1 MKIFSK
7 LRRAFIEQRK
17 LTKYLTYALG
27 EIILVVL
34 GILIALQI
42 NNANEEK
49 KSAEAEKR
57 LLMDLNTEF
66 KENLKELEI
75 DLKRLEESRKSTGI
89 LLGLMTQQQV
99 EIEGFVLDTLLSSH
113 LTQPTWDISV
123 FMLEELKN
131 SGGFGKIKNQKL
143 KNALL
148 DWERFYSNV
157 EEIEKDFNRS
167 FIEQV
172 QFLKENSSLRE
183 IDQHNPAWDLGP
195 SILPNRNKDLLK
207 DYKFENYLDDFYI
220 VSSDLLNS
228 YYTAQKKLKV
238 IIEESDGG

>member
-1 MKIFSK
+1 MKIFRK
-7 LRRAFIEQRK
+7 LRRAFIEQQK

-42 NNANEEK
+42 NNSNEER
-49 KSAEAEKR
+49 KSAEAEQR
-57 LLMDLNTEF
+57 LLKDLNTEF
-66 KENLKELEI
+66 RENLKQLEI
-75 DLKRLEESRKSTGI
+75 DMKRLKEGRKSTGI
-89 LLGLMTQQQV
+89 LLGLMAQEEPDV
-99 EIEGFVLDTLLSSH
+99 EGYVLDTLLSSH
-113 LTQPTWDISV
+113 LTQPTWDLSV

-131 SGGFGKIKNQKL
+131 SGGFGKIKNRKL

-157 EEIEKDFNRS
+157 QEIEKDFNRS

-172 QFLKENSSLRE
+172 QFLKEHGSLRE
-183 IDQHNPAWDLGP
+183 IDQHNPVWDLGP
-195 SILPNRNKDLLK
+195 SILPNRNKALLK

-220 VSSDLLNS
+220 VSSDVLQAYS
-228 YYTAQKKLKV
+228 SAREKLKV
-238 IIEESDGG
+238 IIEESGGG